1 MMSYP
6 SSRSSID
13 KLPMVILTTE
23 EGDIMTEFI
32 QALLILSF
40 TIIALVSI
48 VHGKEFSTKVD
59 KKDDSLQAEISV
71 TEDNDIKRKK

>member
-1 MMSYP
+1 
-6 SSRSSID
+6 
-13 KLPMVILTTE
+13 
-23 EGDIMTEFI
+23 MTEFI

-48 VHGKEFSTKVD
+48 VHGKKFSTKVD

-71 TEDNDIKRKK
+71 NEDNDIKRKK

>member
-1 MMSYP
+1 
-6 SSRSSID
+6 
-13 KLPMVILTTE
+13 
-23 EGDIMTEFI
+23 MTEFI

-71 TEDNDIKRKK
+71 TEDNDINRKK

>member
-1 MMSYP
+1 
-6 SSRSSID
+6 
-13 KLPMVILTTE
+13 MVILTTE

-48 VHGKEFSTKVD
+48 VHGKNFSTKVD
-59 KKDDSLQAEISV
+59 KKDDSLQAEFSV
-71 TEDNDIKRKK
+71 TEDNDINRKK